1 MGNHHEP
8 LKSLGSLDWADVPQD
23 DLKSFLHNI
32 FADAHTVIDSVP
44 SPTSSVAAAASPPSK
59 GRSRAK
65 TDSAVGDATASTVA
79 AAATAAAA
87 TPDFPQNE
95 AAVENSRQLQKE
107 WKEVKVNPRENPL
120 GVKVYKMSA
129 NDGGGAWFARRSVHE
144 GLTFDQ
150 WKAGLDR
157 EFIETMEV
165 QGGPGSGSIRGIGAD
180 KRVEDRDV
188 PDAGHLQVFQLSAQ
202 FPGPTSPRD
211 FITLLLTSDFSHV
224 APSDNSTSPRQYMI
238 VSKPCTHPECPPRQ
252 GIIRGQYESVELIR
266 EVPLSSTEE
275 LGPKRSQSS
284 VELAADKSAAASTM
298 SSSSAPHRRDR
309 PATAIEWL
317 MVTRSDPG
325 GTVPR
330 FMIEKGTPPGIVN
343 DAGKFLRWVTRKATD
358 ESQPPEGDNGSTA
371 TKESSGTATK
381 NQQAPVPVEL
391 DKSQGQSGQQVR
403 DKEDSGVEGNAWSNN
418 GLYGM
423 ITGAFGAAS
432 SVLSGGLQWQ
442 PSAAHGDAS
451 DGSGSTSQVGEE
463 AEVASSL
470 SETSSIR
477 TFASALEK
485 ARSNEIAS
493 GSVQGDHAE
502 DKSHSSQ
509 PHLKE
514 LKRLEERRR
523 KLEEK
528 AAKTLERVEK
538 QRHGNKEKDAAAI
551 ARVREKYEKE
561 AAKQEAKYKR
571 ELRRIEEKRE
581 NEERKAA
588 ERKKKAAERE
598 EKHNLS
604 LELEKVRAERDV
616 ALKQVEL
623 LTTQVGE
630 LQAQNTRLAA
640 QMGRPS
646 RSGDVGLGGVSRTNS
661 GMSTA
666 SKLEKTPRSMSSRVG
681 SD

>member
-1 MGNHHEP
+1 
-8 LKSLGSLDWADVPQD
+8 
-23 DLKSFLHNI
+23 
-32 FADAHTVIDSVP
+32 
-44 SPTSSVAAAASPPSK
+44 
-59 GRSRAK
+59 
-65 TDSAVGDATASTVA
+65 
-79 AAATAAAA
+79 
-87 TPDFPQNE
+87 
-95 AAVENSRQLQKE
+95 
-107 WKEVKVNPRENPL
+107 
-120 GVKVYKMSA
+120 
-129 NDGGGAWFARRSVHE
+129 
-144 GLTFDQ
+144 
-150 WKAGLDR
+150 
-157 EFIETMEV
+157 
-165 QGGPGSGSIRGIGAD
+165 
-180 KRVEDRDV
+180 
-188 PDAGHLQVFQLSAQ
+188 
-202 FPGPTSPRD
+202 
-211 FITLLLTSDFSHV
+211 
-224 APSDNSTSPRQYMI
+224 MI
-238 VSKPCTHPECPPRQ
+238 VSKPCTHPECPTRQ

-284 VELAADKSAAASTM
+284 VELAADKSAAASTV

-343 DAGKFLRWVTRKATD
+343 DAGKFLRWVTRKSSD
-358 ESQPPEGDNGSTA
+358 ESQPPEGDNGPTA
-371 TKESSGTATK
+371 TKESSGTAIK
-381 NQQAPVPVEL
+381 NQQAPVSVEL

-403 DKEDSGVEGNAWSNN
+403 DREDSGAEGNAWSNN

-442 PSAAHGDAS
+442 PSAAHEDAS
-451 DGSGSTSQVGEE
+451 GGPGSTSQAGEE
-463 AEVASSL
+463 AEVDSSL

-493 GSVQGDHAE
+493 GNAQGDHAE
-502 DKSHSSQ
+502 DKSQGSQ

-528 AAKTLERVEK
+528 AAKTLERMEK
-538 QRHGNKEKDAAAI
+538 QRHGDKEKDAAAM

-623 LTTQVGE
+623 LTRQVGE

-646 RSGDVGLGGVSRTNS
+646 RSGDAGLGGVSRTNS

>member
-1 MGNHHEP
+1 
-8 LKSLGSLDWADVPQD
+8 
-23 DLKSFLHNI
+23 
-32 FADAHTVIDSVP
+32 
-44 SPTSSVAAAASPPSK
+44 
-59 GRSRAK
+59 
-65 TDSAVGDATASTVA
+65 
-79 AAATAAAA
+79 
-87 TPDFPQNE
+87 
-95 AAVENSRQLQKE
+95 
-107 WKEVKVNPRENPL
+107 
-120 GVKVYKMSA
+120 
-129 NDGGGAWFARRSVHE
+129 
-144 GLTFDQ
+144 
-150 WKAGLDR
+150 
-157 EFIETMEV
+157 
-165 QGGPGSGSIRGIGAD
+165 
-180 KRVEDRDV
+180 
-188 PDAGHLQVFQLSAQ
+188 
-202 FPGPTSPRD
+202 
-211 FITLLLTSDFSHV
+211 
-224 APSDNSTSPRQYMI
+224 MI

-266 EVPLSSTEE
+266 EVPLSSAAEE

-284 VELAADKSAAASTM
+284 VELAADKSAAASTV
-298 SSSSAPHRRDR
+298 SSSSAPPGRDH

-343 DAGKFLRWVTRKATD
+343 DAGKFLKWVTRKSTD
-358 ESQPPEGDNGSTA
+358 ESQPQEGEDGA
-371 TKESSGTATK
+371 AARKESSPGIADNNTQT
-381 NQQAPVPVEL
+381 PVSAER
-391 DKSQGQSGQQVR
+391 DKSQGQNGQQVR
-403 DKEDSGVEGNAWSNN
+403 DRADSGGEANAWSNN

-442 PSAAHGDAS
+442 PSAAHDDVGG
-451 DGSGSTSQVGEE
+451 GSGSTSQAGEE
-463 AEVASSL
+463 AEADSSL

-485 ARSNEIAS
+485 AHSNEIAS
-493 GSVQGDHAE
+493 GSVQGSHAE
-502 DKSHSSQ
+502 DKSQGSQ

-528 AAKTLERVEK
+528 AAKTLERMEK
-538 QRHGNKEKDAAAI
+538 QRHGEKEKDAAAM

-561 AAKQEAKYKR
+561 AAKQEAKYRR

-598 EKHNLS
+598 EKYNLS

-623 LTTQVGE
+623 LTRQVGE

-640 QMGRPS
+640 QMGRL
-646 RSGDVGLGGVSRTNS
+646 SGGVGLGGVSRTNS

-666 SKLEKTPRSMSSRVG
+666 SKLEKTPRSMSPKVG